1 MNKLTKKISYFLP
14 AMRISFTLVLL
25 TISLLLIGD
34 LIGFAPNERQAE
46 LRARKLLSESLAIQF
61 SIIAVNAESQFYRFL
76 EVIVNRDNA
85 ILTAGIRNDD
95 GDLVFHVGNHAEQ
108 WGDYNSEKSTATNI
122 LVPIIKEGKTWRTVE
137 LKFAPLDYDK
147 FPGNISSSIYKLALF
162 ILIFGFFAYLFFVL
176 RTLKQLDPTAVVPER
191 VNAAFDT
198 LAEGVLILD
207 EKEQIVLANKAFAEK
222 LDRTPSSLLGIK
234 ASELNWKDKSKE
246 TVKEILPWTSALKSG
261 KTNMDYKLDLPV
273 SSSAVKNFVV
283 NCAPIF
289 GDQNIAQGVLITFN
303 DVTVLE
309 QKNIEL
315 SSLVSQLEITQV
327 EVTQQ
332 NKELHF
338 LSTRDPLTGCLNRRA
353 FYEAFGIEF
362 AKAKNEGSELSCL
375 MVDIDH
381 FKLVND
387 NYGHSRGDDIIQL
400 LADILHSNSRKNDL
414 VGRYGGEEF
423 CVVLPGLSA
432 DDAISVAE
440 RIRLGIMND
449 SIRIYEEAGPNVTA
463 SLGVASI
470 FDHAANPAELND
482 QADKALYVAKESGR
496 NRVIR
501 WNPCQEKLPESE
513 VKTSESTAGLK
524 PLVTAQS
531 ATPSDYKEQTSSTV
545 EINRL
550 QIQIKE
556 LESLASKFSQEL
568 QYSQNY
574 DSLTNLPNQALFYDR
589 INQAIIRGHRYD
601 YLAGV
606 VTIDVSLFNEIY
618 SSIGRTSG
626 DILLKQLA
634 DRLVG
639 LLRKADGVTLL
650 SHTSNEVTVS
660 RFGADE
666 FGILLTDL
674 KSKDSATWIIER
686 ILDIFSLPLEINGQ
700 KIYITCNLGVSLFP
714 VDADGPEE
722 LIRQSLTAK
731 QHAKQMPGKNNFQY
745 YDAQMQTF
753 SKQQMQLEIEIRRAI
768 KNEEWMLF
776 YQPKI
781 DIASGKIKGVEALIR
796 WNHPEQGILS
806 PFHFIEFAEK
816 RGFIEDIG
824 SWVLKTAC
832 AQAKEWLSLGI
843 EDVKVA
849 INLAPDQLRH
859 KDLAKQIIA
868 MLDEFE
874 LPPRHI
880 ELEVTETSLMSD
892 LNAALDILNRL
903 HCRGITITI
912 DDFGTGY
919 SSLSYLKNLPVD
931 TLKIDRSFIIDIVT
945 DDFDKNIVKTVIS
958 MAHGMDLLVV
968 AEGVETQ
975 EQYDLLQTMSCDVIQ
990 GYLFSKPLPAS
1001 ELTKLLLESG
1011 NK

>member
-1 MNKLTKKISYFLP
+1 
-14 AMRISFTLVLL
+14 MRISFALVLL

-34 LIGFAPNERQAE
+34 LLGFTPNERQAE
-46 LRARKLLSESLAIQF
+46 LRARKIISESLAVQF
-61 SIIAVNAESQFYRFL
+61 SIFAVNAESQFYHFL
-76 EVIVNRDNA
+76 KIIVNRDNT
-85 ILTAGIRNDD
+85 ILTAGIRNND
-95 GDLVFHVGNHAEQ
+95 GKLVFHVGNHAEQ
-108 WGDYNSEKSTATNI
+108 WGDYKSQKSTANNI
-122 LVPIIKEGKTWRTVE
+122 LVPIFKEGKVWRTVE
-137 LKFAPLDYDK
+137 LKFAPLRSDS
-147 FPGNISSSIYKLALF
+147 FPDNIASTIYILVLF
-162 ILIFGFFAYLFFVL
+162 ILIFGFFAYLLFIL
-176 RTLKQLDPTAVVPER
+176 RILRQLDPSTVVPER

-222 LDRTPSSLLGIK
+222 LGRTPSSLLGIK

-246 TVKEILPWTSALKSG
+246 IFPWISALQSG
-261 KTNMDYKLDLPV
+261 KTNLDYKLDLPV
-273 SSSAVKNFVV
+273 SSGAVKNFVV

-289 GDQNIAQGVLITFN
+289 GNDNIAQGVLITFN
-303 DVTVLE
+303 DVTLLE

-315 SSLVSQLEITQV
+315 SSLVSQLEITQI

-353 FYEAFGIEF
+353 FNEAFAIEF
-362 AKAKNEGSELSCL
+362 AKAKKGGSELSCI
-375 MVDIDH
+375 MADIDH

-387 NYGHSRGDDIIQL
+387 NYGHSTGDGIIQL
-400 LADILHSNSRKNDL
+400 LADVLRSNSRKNDL

-449 SIRIYEEAGPNVTA
+449 SIRIYQATGPNVTA

-470 FDHAANPAELND
+470 FDHAVNPAELND

-501 WNPCQEKLPESE
+501 WDPRQEKLPESE

-531 ATPSDYKEQTSSTV
+531 ASPSDDKEQTSSTV

-589 INQAIIRGHRYD
+589 IDQAIIRGHRYD

-606 VTIDVSLFNEIY
+606 VTIDVSLFNEIN
-618 SSIGRTSG
+618 SSIGRASG
-626 DILLKQLA
+626 DILLKELA
-634 DRLVG
+634 DRLIGV
-639 LLRKADGVTLL
+639 LRKTDGLTLL
-650 SHTSNEVTVS
+650 SHTFNEVTVS

-686 ILDIFSLPLEINGQ
+686 ILDIFSLPFEVNSQ

-722 LIRQSLTAK
+722 LIRQSLAAK

-768 KNEEWMLF
+768 KNEEWRLF
-776 YQPKI
+776 YQPKV

-806 PFHFIEFAEK
+806 PYHFIEFAEK
-816 RGFIEDIG
+816 RGFIEEIG

-859 KDLAKQIIA
+859 KYLAKQILA

-880 ELEVTETSLMSD
+880 ELEVTETSLMYD

-919 SSLSYLKNLPVD
+919 SSLSYLKNLPID

-945 DDFDKNIVKTVIS
+945 DDYDKNIVKTIIS

-1001 ELTKLLLESG
+1001 EVTKLLLGSG

>member
-1 MNKLTKKISYFLP
+1 MNKLTKKVSHILP
-14 AMRISFTLVLL
+14 AMRISFALVLL

-34 LIGFAPNERQAE
+34 LIGFTPNERQAE
-46 LRARKLLSESLAIQF
+46 LRARKIISESLAIQF
-61 SIIAVNAESQFYRFL
+61 SILAVNAESQFYHFL
-76 EVIVNRDNA
+76 EVIVNRDNT
-85 ILTAGIRNDD
+85 ILTAGIRNND
-95 GDLVFHVGNHAEQ
+95 GDLVFHVGNHTEQ
-108 WGDYNSEKSTATNI
+108 WGDYKSQKSTANNI
-122 LVPIIKEGKTWRTVE
+122 LVPIFKEGKIWRTVE
-137 LKFAPLDYDK
+137 LKFAPLRPDS
-147 FPGNISSSIYKLALF
+147 FPDNIDSSIYKLVLF
-162 ILIFGFFAYLFFVL
+162 ILIFGFFAYLLFIL
-176 RTLKQLDPTAVVPER
+176 RTLRQLDPSAVVPER

-222 LDRTPSSLLGIK
+222 LGRTPSSLLGIK
-234 ASELNWKDKSKE
+234 ASELNWKDKPKD
-246 TVKEILPWTSALKSG
+246 TVKEILPWTSALQSG
-261 KTNMDYKLDLPV
+261 KTNMGYKLDLPV
-273 SSSAVKNFVV
+273 SSGAVKKFVV
-283 NCAPIF
+283 NCAPIS
-289 GDQNIAQGVLITFN
+289 GDHNITQGVLITFN

-362 AKAKNEGSELSCL
+362 AKAKKEGSELSCL
-375 MVDIDH
+375 MADIDH

-501 WNPCQEKLPESE
+501 WNPRQEKLPESE
-513 VKTSESTAGLK
+513 VKTSESTAGLQ
-524 PLVTAQS
+524 PLVTAHS
-531 ATPSDYKEQTSSTV
+531 TTPSDDKEQTTSSTA

-589 INQAIIRGHRYD
+589 IAQAIIRGHRYD

-606 VTIDVSLFNEIY
+606 VTIDVSLFNEIN
-618 SSIGRTSG
+618 SSIGRASG
-626 DILLKQLA
+626 DILLKELA
-634 DRLVG
+634 DRLIGV
-639 LLRKADGVTLL
+639 LRKTDGLTLL
-650 SHTSNEVTVS
+650 SHTFNEVTIS

-666 FGILLTDL
+666 FGVLLTDL

-686 ILDIFSLPLEINGQ
+686 ILDIFSLPFEVNSQ

-722 LIRQSLTAK
+722 LIRQSLAAK

-776 YQPKI
+776 YQPKV

-806 PFHFIEFAEK
+806 PYHFIEFAEK
-816 RGFIEDIG
+816 RGFIEEIG

-859 KDLAKQIIA
+859 KYLAKQILA

-880 ELEVTETSLMSD
+880 ELEVTETSLMYD

-903 HCRGITITI
+903 HCRGIAITI

-945 DDFDKNIVKTVIS
+945 DDYDKNIVKTVIS

-1001 ELTKLLLESG
+1001 EVTKLLLES
-1011 NK
+1011 